1 MFNNFS
7 EEARK
12 IIILAKS
19 EMQDLNHPYVSSE
32 HLLLAILKSNNSVS
46 TRLKKYN
53 ITYDKFKEEII
64 KIIGKGNKKSEWVL
78 YTPMLKTIL
87 EKAILISNDSNVDV
101 TIDNLFEALL
111 DEGEGV
117 AIRILLS
124 MNINLDDLYNDFVK
138 SKPRKNHK
146 KKTILDEASKIGHYM
161 YLAKNKVQETLYNT
175 EKTGILFNDC
185 IFLWKGILTKDG
197 KYKRFLY

>member
-78 YTPMLKTIL
+78 YTPMFKTIL
-87 EKAILISNDSNVDV
+87 EKAILISNDSNVDLLKISV
-101 TIDNLFEALL
+101 LLKETNPASSILGIKPSLHRIKESPFSHGISPTTALSTTL
-111 DEGEGV
+111 GSSV
-117 AIRILLS
+117 PIQYPSSLL
-124 MNINLDDLYNDFVK
+124 
-138 SKPRKNHK
+138 
-146 KKTILDEASKIGHYM
+146 
-161 YLAKNKVQETLYNT
+161 
-175 EKTGILFNDC
+175 
-185 IFLWKGILTKDG
+185 IFLFTFRTAFFTSISYNSGFCI
-197 KYKRFLY
+197 Y